1 MAQEQAK
8 RRSELISGVSNV
20 AYDLLALLYNQL
32 EEIAAI
38 EEYKIDAEDAD
49 DQDVLALLDHIQQRA
64 REDVDL
70 LRSALSQRLA

>member
-8 RRSELISGVSNV
+8 RRSEIISGVSNV

-38 EEYKIDAEDAD
+38 EEYKIDAEDAG
-49 DQDVLALLDHIQQRA
+49 DQEMLALLDQLQQRA
-64 REDVDL
+64 RDDVDL

>member
-38 EEYKIDAEDAD
+38 EEYKLDAEDAG
-49 DQDVLALLDHIQQRA
+49 DQEVLTLFDQIQQRA

>member
-38 EEYKIDAEDAD
+38 EEYKIDAEDAG
-49 DQDVLALLDHIQQRA
+49 DQDVLTLLDHIQQRA

>member
-8 RRSELISGVSNV
+8 RRSEIISGVSNV

-38 EEYKIDAEDAD
+38 EEYKIDAEDAG
-49 DQDVLALLDHIQQRA
+49 DQEMLALLDQIQQRA
-64 REDVDL
+64 REEVDL
-70 LRSALSQRLA
+70 LRTALSQRLA

>member
-38 EEYKIDAEDAD
+38 EEYKLDAEDAG
-49 DQDVLALLDHIQQRA
+49 DQEVLALFDQIQQRA
-64 REDVDL
+64 REDVDM

>member
-8 RRSELISGVSNV
+8 RRSEIISGVSNV

-38 EEYKIDAEDAD
+38 EEYKIDAEDAG
-49 DQDVLALLDHIQQRA
+49 DQDVLTLLDHIQQRA

>member
-38 EEYKIDAEDAD
+38 EEYKIDAEDAG
-49 DQDVLALLDHIQQRA
+49 DQEVLAMLDQIQQRA

-70 LRSALSQRLA
+70 LRMALSKRLA

>member
-38 EEYKIDAEDAD
+38 EEYKIDAEDAG
-49 DQDVLALLDHIQQRA
+49 DQDVLTLLDHIQQRA
-64 REDVDL
+64 REDVDM